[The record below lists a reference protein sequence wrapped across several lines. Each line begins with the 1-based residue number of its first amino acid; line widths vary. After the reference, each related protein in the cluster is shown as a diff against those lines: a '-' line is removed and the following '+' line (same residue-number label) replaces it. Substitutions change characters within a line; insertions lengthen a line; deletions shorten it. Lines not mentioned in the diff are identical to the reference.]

1 LTADAHAEVLLE
13 TFERLSPGQRIPLQL
28 YKLSHHGSKYTTS
41 RSLIEKLD
49 CPLYVFST
57 NGSIFRH
64 PDQETV
70 SRVIVA
76 GGEHPELVFNYRN
89 DRNDIWDLDA
99 LKNQHGYVTRYPAES
114 GSGIEITL

>member
-1 LTADAHAEVLLE
+1 
-13 TFERLSPGQRIPLQL
+13 
-28 YKLSHHGSKYTTS
+28 
-41 RSLIEKLD
+41 
-49 CPLYVFST
+49 
-57 NGSIFRH
+57 
-64 PDQETV
+64 
-70 SRVIVA
+70 VIVA